1 MLPATAIAV
10 IYVSA
15 QLMAAVDMNIVN
27 VVLPTLSRQFHA
39 PLSEVQWTVIAYLL
53 TLAVLIPASG
63 WMGDR
68 FGLKQTFMCALGL
81 FTVASVLC
89 GSVDSLGA
97 LIGARALQG
106 VGGGMMVP
114 TATAMLYRAY
124 PAERRARLSRTLIVP
139 ILIGPGAAP
148 ILGGA
153 IAQLLSWRWVFLI
166 NLPVGVLTLLFAWR
180 FLPRTEGTPGSRLD
194 LSGIL
199 LSGLGL
205 SAVLYAVSEGPELG
219 WASVAIIGSGIGG
232 AALLVTFI
240 RRSLRQPEPLLRIR
254 LLSDRLFRSTNIVFA
269 LSTGPFLGS
278 LYLTPIFLQEVIHQ
292 SPLGSGSTTFLE
304 AIGVAIGAQ
313 TLARLYPRIGPRV
326 LAALGAALLTVYL
339 SLFLLVEPGTSLW
352 LVRGLMLFGGFGNSA
367 VFLAVQTAM
376 FTTVA
381 RDDLSHAS
389 AIYNTQRQT
398 AIAVNVAVLT
408 TIVAAVGGTR
418 VDAFHFAYLAAACI
432 AAAGACCALG
442 LIKTRDAASTM
453 LSVPEEPVVEL

>member
-27 VVLPTLSRQFHA
+27 VVLPTLSHQFHA

-326 LAALGAALLTVYL
+326 LAALVPRCSPCTSACSCSSSRGPACGWCAA
-339 SLFLLVEPGTSLW
+339 
-352 LVRGLMLFGGFGNSA
+352 
-367 VFLAVQTAM
+367 
-376 FTTVA
+376 
-381 RDDLSHAS
+381 
-389 AIYNTQRQT
+389 
-398 AIAVNVAVLT
+398 
-408 TIVAAVGGTR
+408 
-418 VDAFHFAYLAAACI
+418 
-432 AAAGACCALG
+432 
-442 LIKTRDAASTM
+442 
-453 LSVPEEPVVEL
+453 